1 MQFFRIYYPLDIQV
15 NFLLSYWLYH
25 RYELYL
31 YYTFSFLISRLHSYL
46 SRVAY
51 PISVLDF

>member
-15 NFLLSYWLYH
+15 KFLLSYWLYH

-31 YYTFSFLISRLHSYL
+31 YYTFFFLISRLHSYL